1 MPPKGFK
8 TITVQDKIYDYFKEA
23 YEKKKDELA
32 IKDGIKSFSVFVT
45 HRLARMIEQDKKRN
59 P

>member
-8 TITVQDKIYDYFKEA
+8 TITVQKIVYDYLMTEYNA
-23 YEKKKDELA
+23 QKDELA
-32 IKDGIKSFSVFVT
+32 IKQGVKSFSAYVT
-45 HRLARMIEQDKKRN
+45 KRLAQLIEEDKKRN